1 MIAILALAFLF
12 LGLLGMLK
20 EWHVDAMVYG
30 DDLPLL
36 TALPMAYLNIKMT
49 NKYANSVDE
58 RGKKIGVPK
67 NLVGIGERDLF
78 IFHCIGSVR
87 FQFPPLELS
96 SS

>member
-1 MIAILALAFLF
+1 MIDILALAFLF

-20 EWHVDAMVYG
+20 NGISMLRCMG
-30 DDLPLL
+30 MISLL
-36 TALPMAYLNIKMT
+36 TALPMAYLDIKMT

-67 NLVGIGERDLF
+67 SLVGIGERDLF
-78 IFHCIGSVR
+78 FFHCIGFCA

-96 SS
+96 SP